1 MISPRNTTW
10 KLYSTIMVNRYTSS
24 PPLVTNNVLTC
35 ASQPQSESSSLP
47 GSLYSQSLTQ
57 TRASRVSGVI
67 ELRLSLRI
75 RPLKLNA
82 DSEDTVLNGIARK
95 SRAMVVLSVE
105 THRRAATG
113 NTKSRE
119 VAGTLAGTAPSS
131 TARNSSTRHGLWS
144 RRACH
149 LTYTR
154 SGRCECACNDL
165 PAYTNTWKRKSEPWS
180 APRDNSCIGFKESI
194 ESWCQI
200 GSAYPDGNR

>member
-1 MISPRNTTW
+1 
-10 KLYSTIMVNRYTSS
+10 MVNRDTSL

-95 SRAMVVLSVE
+95 SRAMVDRTGYLSLFVF
-105 THRRAATG
+105 HQLKIL
-113 NTKSRE
+113 NF
-119 VAGTLAGTAPSS
+119 SS
-131 TARNSSTRHGLWS
+131 SLTCSSS
-144 RRACH
+144 IYA
-149 LTYTR
+149 
-154 SGRCECACNDL
+154 SSSDL
-165 PAYTNTWKRKSEPWS
+165 SMI
-180 APRDNSCIGFKESI
+180 C
-194 ESWCQI
+194 
-200 GSAYPDGNR
+200 